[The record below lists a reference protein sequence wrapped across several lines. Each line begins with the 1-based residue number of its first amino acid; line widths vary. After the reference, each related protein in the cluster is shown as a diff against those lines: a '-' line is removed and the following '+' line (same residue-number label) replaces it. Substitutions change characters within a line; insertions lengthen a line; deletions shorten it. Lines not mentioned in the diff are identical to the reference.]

1 MATPPKNSASP
12 VESHRSGPIDRVRR
26 TRSGQFEDIFE
37 DSASDLYEAAF
48 FLKPYAGDGDKEQPE
63 DLDVDIAD
71 TTQEVVEQFIDPKY
85 RDTVR
90 NSLREF
96 MTDQGYFGNQFI
108 QNLLRGENKMPCI
121 AWWSLIQKQA
131 PTMQLRAFAS
141 AVVMIQSFP
150 CSAASVERV
159 NSTLGHS
166 MPLECSPKCTRK
178 PREIDV
184 NA

>member
-1 MATPPKNSASP
+1 
-12 VESHRSGPIDRVRR
+12 
-26 TRSGQFEDIFE
+26 
-37 DSASDLYEAAF
+37 
-48 FLKPYAGDGDKEQPE
+48 LKPYAGDGDKEQPE
-63 DLDVDIAD
+63 GPDVDIAD
-71 TTQEVVEQFIDPKY
+71 TTQEVVAQFIDPKY

-96 MTDQGYFGNQFI
+96 MTDQAYFGNQFI

-159 NSTLGHS
+159 NSSLGHS
-166 MPLECSPKCTRK
+166 MPLECSPKCIRK